1 MMRVDLYATVHKALR
16 SRLFDTSV
24 ELSRTDFGD
33 PSELRVA
40 ISAYRRTFEFL
51 REHHRHEHTFLEPA
65 LASHAPAVVRATH
78 EQHDAV
84 EAKMARLD
92 ACVGELE
99 SSSSPEL
106 GRRLVAL
113 YEDFLADYLAHMRH
127 EETAM
132 QDAFS
137 KHFTDDELIA
147 LRARVQGSI
156 PPPRFGEWLEIM
168 LPAMNLDERAAM
180 LGGMKKAAPPPA
192 FHSAIEIAMR
202 VLGQSGWSAV
212 KSRAQL

>member
-1 MMRVDLYATVHKALR
+1 MRVDLYGTVHKALR

-24 ELSRTDFGD
+24 ELSRADFVD

-40 ISAYRRTFEFL
+40 VSAYRRTFDFL

-65 LASHAPAVVRATH
+65 LASQAPAVVRLTH
-78 EQHDAV
+78 EQHEAI

-92 ACVGELE
+92 ACVSELE
-99 SSSSPEL
+99 SSSSPEV

-132 QDAFS
+132 LDAFWA
-137 KHFTDDELIA
+137 HFTDEELMA
-147 LRARVQGSI
+147 LRGRVQGSI

-192 FHSAIEIAMR
+192 FASAVEIATR
-202 VLGQSGWSAV
+202 VLGQSGWSAI
-212 KSRAQL
+212 KTRAQL